1 MDEWSKV
8 LSDKLRRRSCHCPSK
23 KKIRS
28 KMKWKY
34 SEIDQITKS
43 RERERRTKVWTARC
57 QTNSRDKINTTIVVF
72 RYQRPLSMAEAKK
85 EEHVTNIRDTM
96 TVASETQ

>member
-43 RERERRTKVWTARC
+43 RERERGALRCGQQGAKPIAGTK
-57 QTNSRDKINTTIVVF
+57 
-72 RYQRPLSMAEAKK
+72 
-85 EEHVTNIRDTM
+85 
-96 TVASETQ
+96 